1 MRYLL
6 DTHVWLWL
14 TTEPERLDAAI
25 LALLG
30 QPSST
35 LHLSVASAWEIGI
48 KFALGKIELPQSPEV
63 FIPSRLARDRISSLP
78 VEMSHA
84 LKAAALP
91 LLHKDPFDRLLVA
104 QAQSAGMCLVTR
116 DPWAQRYEVDCLGV

>member
-14 TTEPERLDAAI
+14 TVEPERLDKELLLL
-25 LALLG
+25 LA
-30 QPSST
+30 QPSSK

-48 KFALGKIELPQSPEV
+48 KFALGKIELPQSPEL
-63 FIPSRLARDRISSLP
+63 FIPSRLARDKISSLS

-91 LLHKDPFDRLLVA
+91 PIHKDPFDRLLVA
-104 QAQSAGMCLVTR
+104 QAQSTGLQLVTH
-116 DPWAQRYEVDCLGV
+116 DSWAQQYEVDYLAV